1 MSWEVCAVDNDYE
14 IFTEYPYQIR
24 KIKNKRIISES
35 HDKDGYIRCKMNCK
49 HYQKHRVIAIQ
60 WIKNDS
66 PETKTCIDHINHIRD
81 DNHIKNLR
89 WVTQSENS
97 KNRSIYKNVKANYLD
112 ELPANCIPIE
122 IYNGIIFE
130 NYFYCKDN
138 GKCYYDNGVF
148 VRELITYKM
157 NDKYEF
163 ISARDIENKKRQI
176 YIKKW
181 LREDVLID

>member
-1 MSWEVCAVDNDYE
+1 MSWEVCAIDNDYE

-24 KIKNKRIISES
+24 KIKNKRIISEW
-35 HDKDGYIRCKMNCK
+35 HDKDGYLHCKMNCK

-60 WIKNDS
+60 WIENDS

-81 DNHIKNLR
+81 DNHIENLR
-89 WVTQSENS
+89 WVTHSENN
-97 KNRSIYKNVKANYLD
+97 KNRSIYKNVKAVYLD

-122 IYNGIIFE
+122 IYRGNIFE

-148 VRELITYKM
+148 VRELTTHKM
-157 NDKYEF
+157 HDSIEYIKV
-163 ISARDIENKKRQI
+163 RDIENKQRSI

-181 LREDVLID
+181 LREDALID